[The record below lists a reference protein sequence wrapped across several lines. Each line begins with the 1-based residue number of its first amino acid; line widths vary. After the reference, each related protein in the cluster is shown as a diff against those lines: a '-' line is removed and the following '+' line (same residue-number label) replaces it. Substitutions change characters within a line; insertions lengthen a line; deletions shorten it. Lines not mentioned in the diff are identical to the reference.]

1 MYYATGDTDLN
12 TGATEVTYHVKVAT
26 GAPEGHGLSLVTLLV
41 LLRPHSGCAVLRKF
55 QHFLM
60 KAQWLVEQDQAEPP
74 DIFRCSQ
81 CFAGSRGVKT
91 YPDLSSNMTQTC
103 LMGAMGFEGTQK

>member
-12 TGATEVTYHVKVAT
+12 TGATEVTYHVKIAT

-60 KAQWLVEQDQAEPP
+60 NALAARMP
-74 DIFRCSQ
+74 
-81 CFAGSRGVKT
+81 
-91 YPDLSSNMTQTC
+91 
-103 LMGAMGFEGTQK
+103 

>member
-12 TGATEVTYHVKVAT
+12 TGATEVTYHVRVAT

-60 KAQWLVEQDQAEPP
+60 PACIRFTSPRARWPSP
-74 DIFRCSQ
+74 
-81 CFAGSRGVKT
+81 
-91 YPDLSSNMTQTC
+91 
-103 LMGAMGFEGTQK
+103 GAPFYE